1 MADLPVPLLDGY
13 DGHTLHRPLAE
24 HRAEMAVE
32 LLTWSRIDDL
42 DLASVNDALH
52 THPRLGGSTAVSRGT
67 VTDRA
72 HSSGGRWTRGP
83 YSSGDRP
90 APAPAPVA
98 AEEVGDDALV
108 QHGRAVR
115 AQ

>member
-24 HRAEMAVE
+24 HRAETAVE

-52 THPRLGGSTAVSRGT
+52 THPRLGGSTAVSSLPRNG
-67 VTDRA
+67 
-72 HSSGGRWTRGP
+72 H
-83 YSSGDRP
+83 RP
-90 APAPAPVA
+90 CTQFRRQV
-98 AEEVGDDALV
+98 DSRSV
-108 QHGRAVR
+108 Q
-115 AQ
+115 